1 MSFSSP
7 QAANKVAANNQ
18 SVTMTSF
25 GKVLYVFKS
34 GRKQRLL
41 DPESNP
47 TEFFYGYQQLINH
60 GLSVELFDED
70 ELGVSGNSW
79 RVTRKGISQFA
90 RVTGINVQILA
101 RLLRPTILNRL
112 KEFEFIIATT
122 NTFGIHLAFLK
133 RVGLLH
139 GTLIFI
145 PMGLY
150 VSHEKFP
157 KPQLYRWLFRH
168 ITLAVISKGELSYL
182 REVLGT
188 NYDLRYLPFGV
199 DHRFWIPNHQPVSQ
213 RSAGEGYVLSVGNDR
228 HRDYSTLIRAW
239 KEEYPLL
246 KIITRLSIE
255 TPLPDNVQILA
266 GDWRQQ
272 LFTDAQMRELF
283 QNSLFV
289 ILPLRETIQPSG
301 QSACLQAMACAK
313 AVILSN
319 IQGLWDRELM
329 INGQNCLLVTPQV
342 VEELQEA
349 TERLLQQPKV
359 AESLGNQARQTV
371 VEHFNVDVM
380 ANHLM
385 KMLR

>member
-7 QAANKVAANNQ
+7 QAANNNQ
-18 SVTMTSF
+18 TF
-25 GKVLYVFKS
+25 PGKVLYFFKS

-41 DPESNP
+41 DPSSNP
-47 TEFFYGYQQLINH
+47 TEFFYGYQQLINS

-70 ELGVSGNSW
+70 ELALQGNQW

-90 RVTGINVQILA
+90 RVTGINVQVLG
-101 RLLRPTILNRL
+101 RLLQSAILNRV
-112 KEFEFIIATT
+112 KDFEFIIATT

-139 GTLIFI
+139 GKLIFI

-157 KPQLYRWLFRH
+157 KPQLYRWLFRD
-168 ITLAVISKGELSYL
+168 ITLAVISKGEFAYL
-182 REVLGT
+182 EKILGA

-199 DHRFWIPNHQPVSQ
+199 DHRFWEPNDKPASQ
-213 RSAGEGYVLSVGNDR
+213 RSAGEAYVLSVGNDR
-228 HRDYSTLIRAW
+228 HRDYSTLVRAW

-255 TPLPDNVQILA
+255 PPLPDNVQVIA

-272 LFTDAQMRELF
+272 LLTDAQIRELF

-289 ILPLRETIQPSG
+289 ILPLKETIQPSG
-301 QSACLQAMACAK
+301 QSACLQAMACGK

-329 INGQNCLLVTPQV
+329 VNRQNCLLVTPEV
-342 VEELQEA
+342 TEELQAA
-349 TERLLQQPKV
+349 TETLLQQPKL
-359 AESLGNQARQTV
+359 AESLGHQARQMV
-371 VEHFNVDVM
+371 VEHLNVDVM

-385 KMLR
+385 SMLR